1 MNILKKIGQQ
11 TDDIQEDQDSL
22 GGNLRESGLVELTIQ
37 AAYIDVSDKG
47 SYSFNLICKDNTDKE
62 YRETLWITNKKGE
75 NFYEYN
81 GEKRYL
87 PGFNVANAISLLTT
101 GYSLSDLDDPEEKK
115 VEVWDFD
122 EGKMVLKDKDCI
134 TQLNGEAILVGILK
148 EIVDKTKLNESTGQ
162 YVPTGETRT
171 VNVIDKVFHAE
182 SRMTVAEIR
191 DDAEE
196 AVFVDK
202 WAQKWTGKERNR
214 AKGAKN
220 SGNTGVVGAP
230 QKAKTSLFGK
240 K

>member
-22 GGNLRESGLVELTIQ
+22 GGSLRDSGLVELTVQ

-47 SYSFNLICKDNTDKE
+47 SYSFNLIGKDDKGSE
-62 YRETLWITNKKGE
+62 YRETLWITNKNGE

-87 PGFNVANAISLLTT
+87 PGFNVANAIALLTT
-101 GYSLSDLDDPEEKK
+101 GYSLADLDDPEEKK

-122 EGKMVLKDKDCI
+122 EGKMVLKDKDCLP
-134 TQLNGEAILVGILK
+134 QLNGEKILVGILK
-148 EIVDKTKLNESTGQ
+148 EVIDKTKLNEGTGK
-162 YVPTGETRT
+162 YEPTGETRT

-182 SRMTVAEIR
+182 TRMTVAEIR

-202 WAQKWTGKERNR
+202 WDQKWTGKERNR
-214 AKGAKN
+214 AKGAKEG
-220 SGNTGVVGAP
+220 SGSAATGTP
-230 QKAKTSLFGK
+230 QKAKSSLFNK